1 MFYCTKALAVV
12 TAGLAIFT
20 ALLYATT
27 RRVGIEALA
36 ASTKATE
43 TLVGMERAYLTGG
56 GDIENRVGQRCF
68 RVDVANYERL
78 RHFCLAT
85 VYALSHALRWR
96 LGLCQPSG
104 GTLSMIESRQEA
116 E

>member
-1 MFYCTKALAVV
+1 MFYWLIDAAP
-12 TAGLAIFT
+12 AIPGLNVFRYITFRTGGAIFT

-68 RVDVANYERL
+68 RVDVAN
-78 RHFCLAT
+78 
-85 VYALSHALRWR
+85 
-96 LGLCQPSG
+96 
-104 GTLSMIESRQEA
+104 
-116 E
+116 